1 MIVVDTNIISY
12 FYLTSEYSA
21 LAEQLFL
28 TSSSWAAPLLW
39 RSEFRNVLSFYVRK
53 EIIPLPDAVQIFET
67 AARLLQGNEYEINSS
82 QVLKLAQN
90 SGCSAY
96 DCEFVNL
103 AQDLGIPLV
112 TMDKKILQGFPG
124 TAVTIQEYMGKYD
137 RSGHRG

>member
-1 MIVVDTNIISY
+1 MIVVDTNVISY
-12 FYLTSEYSA
+12 LYLTSEYSN

-28 TSSSWAAPLLW
+28 KDPSWSAPLLW

-53 EIIPLPDAVQIFET
+53 EIITLQDAIQLFET
-67 AARLLQGNEYEINSS
+67 AASLLQENEYEINST
-82 QVLKLAQN
+82 QVLKLSQN

-112 TMDKKILQGFPG
+112 TMDKKILQNFQD
-124 TAVTIQEYMGKYD
+124 TAISIQEYIEK
-137 RSGHRG
+137 H